1 MPNVVGSVLEK
12 VIEWCDKHKDEAMP
26 TEDGEEK
33 DLNEDSL
40 DKIPKWDEDF
50 FAVDQALVFELIL
63 AANFLDIKG
72 LLNLGC
78 KIVAK
83 MIRGKTPEEIRKHFN
98 IKNDF
103 TTEEEEKIKKENE
116 WCNEK

>member
-1 MPNVVGSVLEK
+1 MVGSVLEK

-50 FAVDQALVFELIL
+50 FAVDQVL
-63 AANFLDIKG
+63 LD
-72 LLNLGC
+72 
-78 KIVAK
+78 
-83 MIRGKTPEEIRKHFN
+83 
-98 IKNDF
+98 
-103 TTEEEEKIKKENE
+103 
-116 WCNEK
+116 